1 MARVVRLLFVD
12 RLGISSVRH
21 VLSKYN
27 RVVAGGEADRLAMSQ
42 DDASLTATLSA
53 AFELASSH
61 NAASEKV
68 LQMLSDVARTADA
81 LSVISPNDRLDEI
94 STPALRM
101 FLIPSLQADV
111 QTRARIDPA
120 EDRVTQRRKQ
130 VDASIGAA
138 RTFFAMVRR
147 HSALPDSVVT
157 LLRPYMTKDAQ
168 QPMAPADKRMFK
180 IQVLKLEK
188 AAQARLVAFRDA
200 YRHRPTPPADVF
212 YDPLVESGADDDDD
226 TEMVPVVSATLEVPP
241 VAHLRSYLMLLIVLH
256 ALRTANALESLLQ
269 EKELLQAPPM
279 PEAPDAPT
287 DTTWRLD
294 PSWTSPASDAP
305 LLSES
310 GRPLRPF
317 TIIPKR
323 EQLKSEVFRPS
334 HRLPTMSIDEYLEEE
349 TRRGRILPSTDKDAP
364 TPRAQRQV
372 ESEQDGTRTADEAE
386 EAARQEAIYWD
397 AYTASHRRGEGAT
410 MNRGKG

>member
-27 RVVAGGEADRLAMSQ
+27 RVVAGGEADRLVMSQ

-279 PEAPDAPT
+279 PEAPDPPT

-397 AYTASHRRGEGAT
+397 AYTESHRRGEGNT
-410 MNRGKG
+410 MNRG

>member
-42 DDASLTATLSA
+42 DDASLTARLSA

-68 LQMLSDVARTADA
+68 LQMLSDVARAADA

-226 TEMVPVVSATLEVPP
+226 TEMVPVVSATLEVLP

-279 PEAPDAPT
+279 PEAADAPT

-294 PSWTSPASDAP
+294 PSWTSRASDAP

-397 AYTASHRRGEGAT
+397 AYTESHRRGEGNT
-410 MNRGKG
+410 MNRG

>member
-21 VLSKYN
+21 LLSKYN

-68 LQMLSDVARTADA
+68 LQMLSDVARAADA

-397 AYTASHRRGEGAT
+397 AYTESHRRGEGNT
-410 MNRGKG
+410 MNRG

>member
-397 AYTASHRRGEGAT
+397 AYTESHRRGEGNT
-410 MNRGKG
+410 MNRG

>member
-27 RVVAGGEADRLAMSQ
+27 RVVAGGEADRLVMSQ

-68 LQMLSDVARTADA
+68 LQMLSDVARAADA

-279 PEAPDAPT
+279 PEAHDAPT

-397 AYTASHRRGEGAT
+397 AYTESHRRGEGNT
-410 MNRGKG
+410 MNRG

>member
-42 DDASLTATLSA
+42 DDASLTARLSA

-157 LLRPYMTKDAQ
+157 LLRPYMTQDAQ
-168 QPMAPADKRMFK
+168 QPMVPADKRMFK

-212 YDPLVESGADDDDD
+212 YDSLVESGADDDDD

-397 AYTASHRRGEGAT
+397 AYTESHRRGEGNT
-410 MNRGKG
+410 MNRG

>member
-130 VDASIGAA
+130 VDATIGAA

-397 AYTASHRRGEGAT
+397 AYTESHRRGEGNT
-410 MNRGKG
+410 MNRG

>member
-68 LQMLSDVARTADA
+68 LQMLSDVARAADA

-157 LLRPYMTKDAQ
+157 LLRPYMTQDAQ
-168 QPMAPADKRMFK
+168 QPMVPADKRMFK

-397 AYTASHRRGEGAT
+397 AYTESHRRGEGNT
-410 MNRGKG
+410 MNRG

>member
-21 VLSKYN
+21 LLSKYN
-27 RVVAGGEADRLAMSQ
+27 RVVAGGEADRLVMSQ

-138 RTFFAMVRR
+138 HTFFAMVRR

-157 LLRPYMTKDAQ
+157 LLRPCMTKDAQ
-168 QPMAPADKRMFK
+168 QLMAPADKRMFK

-372 ESEQDGTRTADEAE
+372 DSEQDGTRTADEAE

-397 AYTASHRRGEGAT
+397 AYTESHRRGEGNT
-410 MNRGKG
+410 MNRG

>member
-27 RVVAGGEADRLAMSQ
+27 RVVAGGEADRLVMSQ

-53 AFELASSH
+53 AFELASSY

-68 LQMLSDVARTADA
+68 LQMLSDVARAADA

-147 HSALPDSVVT
+147 HSALPDSMVT

-397 AYTASHRRGEGAT
+397 AYTESHRRGEGNT
-410 MNRGKG
+410 MNRG

>member
-27 RVVAGGEADRLAMSQ
+27 RVVAGGEADRLVMSQ

-279 PEAPDAPT
+279 PEAPDPPT

-397 AYTASHRRGEGAT
+397 AYTESHRRGEGNT
-410 MNRGKG
+410 MTRG

>member
-1 MARVVRLLFVD
+1 MARVVRLLFMD

-21 VLSKYN
+21 LLSKYN
-27 RVVAGGEADRLAMSQ
+27 RVVAGGEADRLVMSQ

-68 LQMLSDVARTADA
+68 LQMLSDVARAADA

-157 LLRPYMTKDAQ
+157 LLRPYMTQDAQ
-168 QPMAPADKRMFK
+168 QPMVPADKRMFK

-397 AYTASHRRGEGAT
+397 AYTESHRRGEGNT
-410 MNRGKG
+410 MNRG

>member
-27 RVVAGGEADRLAMSQ
+27 RVVAGVEADRLAMSQ

-68 LQMLSDVARTADA
+68 LQMLSDVARAADA
-81 LSVISPNDRLDEI
+81 LSVISSNDRLDEI

-157 LLRPYMTKDAQ
+157 LLRPYMTKDTQ
-168 QPMAPADKRMFK
+168 QPMPPADKRMFK

-397 AYTASHRRGEGAT
+397 AYTESHRRGEGNT
-410 MNRGKG
+410 MNRG

>member
-27 RVVAGGEADRLAMSQ
+27 RVVAGGEADRLVMSQ

-68 LQMLSDVARTADA
+68 LQMLSDVARAADA

-120 EDRVTQRRKQ
+120 EDRVKQRRKQ

-397 AYTASHRRGEGAT
+397 AYTESHRRGEGNT
-410 MNRGKG
+410 MNRG

>member
-27 RVVAGGEADRLAMSQ
+27 RVVAGGEADRLVMSQ

-68 LQMLSDVARTADA
+68 LQMLNDVARTADA

-279 PEAPDAPT
+279 PEAPDPPT

-397 AYTASHRRGEGAT
+397 AYTESHRRGEGNT
-410 MNRGKG
+410 MNRG

>member
-68 LQMLSDVARTADA
+68 LQMLSDVARAADA

-168 QPMAPADKRMFK
+168 QLMAPADKRMFK

-397 AYTASHRRGEGAT
+397 AYTESHRRGEGNT
-410 MNRGKG
+410 MNRG

>member
-27 RVVAGGEADRLAMSQ
+27 RVVAGGEADRLVMSQ

-68 LQMLSDVARTADA
+68 LQMLSDVARAADA

-200 YRHRPTPPADVF
+200 YQHRPTPPADVF

-226 TEMVPVVSATLEVPP
+226 TEMVPVVSATLEVLP

-279 PEAPDAPT
+279 PEAADAPT

-397 AYTASHRRGEGAT
+397 AYTESHRRGEGNT
-410 MNRGKG
+410 MNRG

>member
-27 RVVAGGEADRLAMSQ
+27 RVVAGGEADRLVMSQ

-68 LQMLSDVARTADA
+68 LQMLSDVARAADA

-279 PEAPDAPT
+279 PEAADAPT

-397 AYTASHRRGEGAT
+397 AYTESHRRGEGNT
-410 MNRGKG
+410 MNRG

>member
-1 MARVVRLLFVD
+1 MARVVRLLFMD

-27 RVVAGGEADRLAMSQ
+27 RVVAGGEADRLVMSQ

-397 AYTASHRRGEGAT
+397 AYTESHRRGEGNT
-410 MNRGKG
+410 MNRG

>member
-1 MARVVRLLFVD
+1 MGRVVRLLFVD

-21 VLSKYN
+21 LLSKYN

-68 LQMLSDVARTADA
+68 LQMLSDVARAADA

-212 YDPLVESGADDDDD
+212 YDSLVESGADDDDD

-397 AYTASHRRGEGAT
+397 AYTESHRRGEGNT
-410 MNRGKG
+410 MNRG

>member
-12 RLGISSVRH
+12 RVVISSVRH

-27 RVVAGGEADRLAMSQ
+27 GVVAGVEADRLAMSQ

-68 LQMLSDVARTADA
+68 LQMLSDVARAADA

-111 QTRARIDPA
+111 QTRVRIDPA

-397 AYTASHRRGEGAT
+397 AYTESHRRGEGNT
-410 MNRGKG
+410 MNRG

>member
-21 VLSKYN
+21 LLSKYN
-27 RVVAGGEADRLAMSQ
+27 RVVAGGEADRLVMSQ

-68 LQMLSDVARTADA
+68 LQMLSDVARAADA

-200 YRHRPTPPADVF
+200 YRHRPTPPTDVF
-212 YDPLVESGADDDDD
+212 YDPLVESGAGDDDD

-397 AYTASHRRGEGAT
+397 AYTESHRRGEGNT
-410 MNRGKG
+410 MNRG

>member
-27 RVVAGGEADRLAMSQ
+27 RVVAGGEADRLVMSQ

-53 AFELASSH
+53 AFELASSY

-294 PSWTSPASDAP
+294 PSWASPASDAP

-372 ESEQDGTRTADEAE
+372 ESEQDGTRTAGEAE

-397 AYTASHRRGEGAT
+397 AYTESHRRGEGNT
-410 MNRGKG
+410 MNRG

>member
-68 LQMLSDVARTADA
+68 LQMLSDVARAADA

-101 FLIPSLQADV
+101 FLIPSLQSDV

-138 RTFFAMVRR
+138 RTFFALLRR
-147 HSALPDSVVT
+147 HSALPVSVGT
-157 LLRPYMTKDAQ
+157 LLRPYMTKDAP

-188 AAQARLVAFRDA
+188 AVQARLVAFRDA

-279 PEAPDAPT
+279 PEAPDPPT

-397 AYTASHRRGEGAT
+397 AYTESHRRGEGNT
-410 MNRGKG
+410 MNRG

>member
-68 LQMLSDVARTADA
+68 LQMLSDVARAADA

-130 VDASIGAA
+130 VDATIGAA

-279 PEAPDAPT
+279 PEAPDPPT

-397 AYTASHRRGEGAT
+397 AYTESHRRGEGNT
-410 MNRGKG
+410 MNRG

>member
-188 AAQARLVAFRDA
+188 AAQARLAAFRDA
-200 YRHRPTPPADVF
+200 HRHRPTPPADVF

-256 ALRTANALESLLQ
+256 ALRTANALESLVQ

-397 AYTASHRRGEGAT
+397 AYTESHRRGEGNT
-410 MNRGKG
+410 MNRG

>member
-12 RLGISSVRH
+12 RVVISSVRH

-27 RVVAGGEADRLAMSQ
+27 GVVAGVEADRLAMSQ
-42 DDASLTATLSA
+42 DDASLTARLSA

-68 LQMLSDVARTADA
+68 LQMLSDVARAADA

-226 TEMVPVVSATLEVPP
+226 TEMVPVVSATLEVLP

-397 AYTASHRRGEGAT
+397 AYTESHRRGEGNT
-410 MNRGKG
+410 MNRG

>member
-27 RVVAGGEADRLAMSQ
+27 RVVAGGEADRLVMSQ

-68 LQMLSDVARTADA
+68 LQMLSDVARAADA

-168 QPMAPADKRMFK
+168 QLMAPADKRMFK

-279 PEAPDAPT
+279 PEAPDPPT

-397 AYTASHRRGEGAT
+397 AYTESHRRGEGNT
-410 MNRGKG
+410 MNRG

>member
-68 LQMLSDVARTADA
+68 LQMLSDVARAADA

-157 LLRPYMTKDAQ
+157 SLRPYMTKDAQ

-397 AYTASHRRGEGAT
+397 AYTESHRRGEGNT
-410 MNRGKG
+410 MNRG

>member
-27 RVVAGGEADRLAMSQ
+27 RVVAGGEADRLVMSQ

-68 LQMLSDVARTADA
+68 LQILSDVARAADA

-226 TEMVPVVSATLEVPP
+226 TEMLPVVSATLEVPP
-241 VAHLRSYLMLLIVLH
+241 VAHLRSYFMLLIVLH

-397 AYTASHRRGEGAT
+397 AYTESHRRGEGNT
-410 MNRGKG
+410 MNRG

>member
-27 RVVAGGEADRLAMSQ
+27 RVVAGGEADRLVMSQ

-68 LQMLSDVARTADA
+68 LQMLSDVARAADA

-372 ESEQDGTRTADEAE
+372 DSEQDGTRTADKAE

-397 AYTASHRRGEGAT
+397 AYTESHRRGEGNT
-410 MNRGKG
+410 MNRG

>member
-68 LQMLSDVARTADA
+68 LQMLSDVARAADA

-372 ESEQDGTRTADEAE
+372 DSEQDGTRTADEAE

-397 AYTASHRRGEGAT
+397 AYTESHRRGEGNT
-410 MNRGKG
+410 MNRG

>member
-21 VLSKYN
+21 LLSKYN

-68 LQMLSDVARTADA
+68 LQMLSDVARAADA

-157 LLRPYMTKDAQ
+157 LLRPYMTQDAQ
-168 QPMAPADKRMFK
+168 QPMVPADKRMFK

-212 YDPLVESGADDDDD
+212 YDSLVESGADDDDD

-397 AYTASHRRGEGAT
+397 AYTESHRRGEGNT
-410 MNRGKG
+410 MNRG

>member
-27 RVVAGGEADRLAMSQ
+27 RVVAGGEADRLVMSQ

-68 LQMLSDVARTADA
+68 LQMLSDVARAADA

-226 TEMVPVVSATLEVPP
+226 TEMVPVVSATLEVSP

-279 PEAPDAPT
+279 PEAPDPPT

-397 AYTASHRRGEGAT
+397 AYTESHRRGEGNT
-410 MNRGKG
+410 MNRG

>member
-27 RVVAGGEADRLAMSQ
+27 RVVAGGEADRLVMSQ

-68 LQMLSDVARTADA
+68 LQMLSDVARAADA

-101 FLIPSLQADV
+101 FLIPSLQSDV

-279 PEAPDAPT
+279 PEAPDPPT

-397 AYTASHRRGEGAT
+397 AYTESHRRGEGNT
-410 MNRGKG
+410 MNRG

>member
-27 RVVAGGEADRLAMSQ
+27 RVVAGGEADRLVMSQ

-212 YDPLVESGADDDDD
+212 YDPLLESGADDDDD

-279 PEAPDAPT
+279 PEAPDPPT

-397 AYTASHRRGEGAT
+397 AYTESHRRGEGNT
-410 MNRGKG
+410 MNRG

>member
-27 RVVAGGEADRLAMSQ
+27 RVVAGGEADRLVMSQ

-68 LQMLSDVARTADA
+68 LQMLNDVARTADA

-397 AYTASHRRGEGAT
+397 AYTESHRRGEGNT
-410 MNRGKG
+410 MNRG

>member
-138 RTFFAMVRR
+138 RTFFAVVRR

-372 ESEQDGTRTADEAE
+372 DSEQDGTRTADEAE

-397 AYTASHRRGEGAT
+397 AYTESHRRGEGNT
-410 MNRGKG
+410 MNRG

>member
-21 VLSKYN
+21 LLSKYN

-42 DDASLTATLSA
+42 DDASLTARLSA

-68 LQMLSDVARTADA
+68 LQMLSDVARAADA

-397 AYTASHRRGEGAT
+397 AYTESHRRGEGNT
-410 MNRGKG
+410 MNRG

>member
-27 RVVAGGEADRLAMSQ
+27 RVVAGGEADRLVMSQ

-68 LQMLSDVARTADA
+68 LQMLSDVARAADA
-81 LSVISPNDRLDEI
+81 LSVISPNDGLDEI

-397 AYTASHRRGEGAT
+397 AYTESHRRGEGNT
-410 MNRGKG
+410 MNRG